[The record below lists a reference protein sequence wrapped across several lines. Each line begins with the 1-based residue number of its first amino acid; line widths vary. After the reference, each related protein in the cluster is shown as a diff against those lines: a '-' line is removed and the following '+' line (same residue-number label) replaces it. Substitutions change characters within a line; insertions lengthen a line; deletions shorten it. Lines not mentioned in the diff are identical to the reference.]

1 MKLTN
6 TFFAISIICLTT
18 LGACKKTITP
28 GPAGAD
34 GALGATGPAG
44 STGATGAS
52 GPQGPQGATGANGA
66 TGATGPAGATGAT
79 GATGPAGPTGATGAT
94 GATGPAGAT
103 GATGA
108 TGPAGPTG
116 ATGPQ
121 GPAGQ
126 NGADGAAGSNGA
138 DGNANVSSVLLT
150 NRSVILTGFTQFSV
164 PAITQDVVDKG
175 LVLMFFR
182 ITGSNSGF
190 FAMPYAEAGQTLAL
204 SSYGVG
210 YVSVK
215 SNFTASGL
223 DFRVVIIQ
231 GTSLTTFGAAH
242 PNVNLRNYSEVASA
256 LHLSN

>member
-34 GALGATGPAG
+34 GAIGATGPAG

-79 GATGPAGPTGATGAT
+79 GATGAAGPSGATGAT

-103 GATGA
+103 GATGPQ
-108 TGPAGPTG
+108 GPAGPTG

-121 GPAGQ
+121 G
-126 NGADGAAGSNGA
+126 ADGATGA

-150 NRSVILTGFTQFSV
+150 NRSVILTGFTQFNV
-164 PAITQDVVDKG
+164 AAITQDVVDKG

>member
-34 GALGATGPAG
+34 GAIGATGPAG
-44 STGATGAS
+44 STGAT

-103 GATGA
+103 G
-108 TGPAGPTG
+108 PQGPTG

-126 NGADGAAGSNGA
+126 NGAAGA
-138 DGNANVSSVLLT
+138 DGSANVSSVLLT

-175 LVLMFFR
+175 LVLMYFR

-242 PNVNLRNYSEVASA
+242 PDVNLRNYSQVASA